1 MQAHN
6 IKILEAIAAA
16 WGCGRGPAWL
26 SPLQS
31 PRKKKLLHEKM
42 SALPASTSKKGEK
55 SNAGSSLPILELLSS
70 FPNNVTLWS
79 FSLQNA
85 PHEPFELLCS
95 SLLLPK
101 AFKNAPML
109 VLNLTQKATIK
120 AAAGLL
126 GKSLKCHGL
135 CAAGALE
142 VSGWVVHL

>member
-101 AFKNAPML
+101 AFKNAPIN
-109 VLNLTQKATIK
+109 VGPKPDQK
-120 AAAGLL
+120 GDHQSSCRSF
-126 GKSLKCHGL
+126 GKVF
-135 CAAGALE
+135 E
-142 VSGWVVHL
+142 VSWTVCCRSFGGQWCTCN